1 MIWVAARRCRRV
13 DLDDFTL
20 TSWFALA
27 WPVWRRVRP

>member
-1 MIWVAARRCRRV
+1 MIWVAKRCCRRRV

-27 WPVWRRVRP
+27 